1 MKLSRGKLPRH
12 IMLAL
17 ILCLIIT
24 AAVSP
29 AMASESTRTL
39 AWGSSGED
47 VRTLQADLSILGY
60 NTYGVDGIFGKNT
73 YNAVIGFQK
82 TQGLAADGI
91 VGNNTRAALTNV
103 LNSSTYVLKW
113 GDSLE
118 AVALRYGTTVQ
129 AIRQQNGIT
138 SWVLP
143 PGLRLVIPTRVN
155 TSVPSRGNTRFGEMA
170 DWWTVASKVFAIGD
184 VATITDLNTGL
195 SYQVVRKGG
204 SKHADC
210 QPRTAADTATMLKI
224 YGGQWSW
231 ARRAI
236 LVSVDGRVFAASQN
250 GMPHGQRSIWD
261 NNFPGHFCIHFLN
274 SRTHGTDNLDP
285 AHQAAVHRA
294 AGLGY

>member
-1 MKLSRGKLPRH
+1 
-12 IMLAL
+12 MLAL
-17 ILCLIIT
+17 ILCLIVT

-29 AMASESTRTL
+29 AMASDSTRTL

-60 NTYGVDGIFGKNT
+60 NTYGMDGVFGKNT
-73 YNAVIGFQK
+73 YNAVVGFQK
-82 TQGLAADGI
+82 AQGLAVDGI
-91 VGNNTRAALTNV
+91 VGYNTRVALTNV
-103 LNSSTYVLKW
+103 LNNSTYVLKW

-118 AVALRYGTTVQ
+118 AVASEYGTTVQ

-138 SWVLP
+138 AWVLP
-143 PGLRLVIPTRVN
+143 PGLRLLIPTKVN

-170 DWWTVASKVFAIGD
+170 DWWTIASKVFAIGD

-195 SYQVVRKGG
+195 TYQVVRKGG

-285 AHQAAVHRA
+285 AHQAAVRRA
-294 AGLGY
+294 AGLAY